1 MSETICRR
9 ICRQYNFFLFCALAL
24 LSLAGCV
31 SPVIESD
38 GTARIAVESDGSISI
53 GGRKE
58 ALREAPGVLKSLG
71 ATRSTLIIIV
81 GRRNAPLSAMK
92 MLYRELVR
100 SGFPK
105 VVLRKPLEASVSKE

>member
-9 ICRQYNFFLFCALAL
+9 TCSQHSFLLFFALAL
-24 LSLAGCV
+24 LFLAGCV
-31 SPVIESD
+31 SPVIDPD

-53 GGRKE
+53 GGQKE
-58 ALREAPGVLKSLG
+58 SLREAPGTLKSLG

-81 GRRNAPLSAMK
+81 GRRNAPLRAMK